1 MAQTAQNTAPQGSQ
15 APQGEPAQPETAAT
29 AWAKAAADRKY
40 GIHNGKPLVASKFPA
55 KEIGYIASVD
65 APEWFTHVP
74 TNQRPFVAAALLEM
88 LQNRAG
94 ATSKPNS
101 QKDYHDAIVKLLNAN
116 GDASRA
122 REKDAISLG
131 VESELVALC
140 LDANP
145 SAAPGDLDFT
155 VAKHASA
162 YMAKH
167 RDRILRDGFR
177 VSKQNKATKAV
188 VKEIPIAGLGDDDE

>member
-1 MAQTAQNTAPQGSQ
+1 MAQGAQNTAPHGSQGSQ
-15 APQGEPAQPETAAT
+15 SEPETAAT
-29 AWAKAAADRKY
+29 TWAKAAADRKY

-55 KEIGYIASVD
+55 KEIGYIAAVD
-65 APEWFTHVP
+65 APDWFIHVP
-74 TNQRPFVAAALLEM
+74 ANQRPFVAAALLEM

-94 ATSKPNS
+94 ATPKLNS

-145 SAAPGDLDFT
+145 NAAQVDLDFT
-155 VAKHASA
+155 VSKRAPT
-162 YMAKH
+162 YLAKH

-177 VSKQNKATKAV
+177 VVKQDKKTKATA
-188 VKEIPIAGLGDDDE
+188 KEIPIAGDDDDE